1 MKKIKIGI
9 LGYGNI
15 GRGLETAIRNSS
27 DTELAAVF
35 TRRNPDEVKIKSPDV
50 KPVNISEVEEY
61 KNIVDVMVL
70 CTGSARDLPFHGVQF
85 AKMFNTVDSYD
96 NHAKIPEYLKNVN
109 ESALSSGKVSIVS
122 IGWDPGLFS
131 IMRMISD
138 AVLPNGCTYTFWG
151 KGVSQGHSDAIRKV
165 DSVKRG
171 IQYTIP
177 AKDAV
182 ESVRRGEIPELTV
195 RDKHIRECY
204 VVCDESAD
212 KSKIE
217 SDIKCMP
224 NYFAEYNTTV
234 NFISDEEFKKNHT
247 KMPHGGLVI
256 RNGITGEEKQNK
268 QTMEFYLKL
277 DSNPEFTGSVLLAY
291 ARAAYRM
298 NMEGMKGAKT
308 IFDVPISYLSSKI
321 REDLIKEF
329 L

>member
-1 MKKIKIGI
+1 MKKIRIGI

-15 GRGLETAIRNSS
+15 AKGLETAIRDSP
-27 DTELAAVF
+27 DTELAVVF
-35 TRRNPDEVKIKSPDV
+35 TRRHPEQVKIKSPGV
-50 KPVNISEVEEY
+50 KVVNISKVEDY
-61 KNIVDVMVL
+61 KNYVDVMVL
-70 CTGSARDLPFHGVQF
+70 CTGSAKDLPVHGVQF

-138 AVLPNGCTYTFWG
+138 AVLPNGSSYTFWG

-165 DSVKRG
+165 DSVKYG

-177 AKDAV
+177 AEDAV
-182 ESVRRGEIPELTV
+182 ESVRRGETPELTV

-217 SDIKCMP
+217 SDIKSMP
-224 NYFAEYNTTV
+224 NYFAEYDTRV
-234 NFISDEEFKKNHT
+234 NFISEEEFKKNHT

-256 RNGITGEEKQNK
+256 RNGATGEEKQNNH
-268 QTMEFYLKL
+268 TMEFLLKL
-277 DSNPEFTGSVLLAY
+277 DSNPEFTASVLLAY
-291 ARAAYRM
+291 ARAAYKM

-308 IFDVPISYLSSKI
+308 IFDVPIFYLSPKN